1 MNKYLIGIPFLL
13 AMGSGAHAADTY
25 SQALVAAATGPT
37 IDVASTQFRVVP
49 GVGIAHATTAG
60 AGAPA
65 ARRLST
71 AGNTAPDDSLGTVG
85 PFMIVP
91 KSAAAASARTAG
103 APSSSNVG
111 TATGA
116 AGQEDLSSFGVAVNV
131 RTQQPAVVA
140 PRLKVFAGNA
150 KTIAAV
156 ARATHGTVVYASD
169 VDGSGLVRYASVDD
183 AQAAL
188 PAVKA
193 NKGVDDAF
201 VDVIES
207 FRQKQ

>member
-13 AMGSGAHAADTY
+13 AMGPAAHAADTY
-25 SQALVAAATGPT
+25 AQALTAAATGPT
-37 IDVASTQFRVVP
+37 IDVASTRFRIVP
-49 GVGIAHATTAG
+49 GVGIAHATTSTPA
-60 AGAPA
+60 APA
-65 ARRLST
+65 TNRLAST
-71 AGNTAPDDSLGTVG
+71 AGNAPADSLGTVG

-91 KSAAAASARTAG
+91 KSAAAAARASSAG
-103 APSSSNVG
+103 A
-111 TATGA
+111 GA
-116 AGQEDLSSFGVAVNV
+116 ATDANGKEDLGSFGVAVNM

-140 PRLKVFAGNA
+140 PRLKVFASDA
-150 KTIAAV
+150 KTIAAL
-156 ARATHGTVVYASD
+156 AKKTQGTVVYASD
-169 VDGSGLVRYASVDD
+169 VDGSGLIRYASVDQ

-193 NKGVDDAF
+193 GKGVDDAF

>member
-13 AMGSGAHAADTY
+13 AMGTSAHAADSY

-49 GVGIAHATTAG
+49 GVGIAHATAAG
-60 AGAPA
+60 ASTPA
-65 ARRLST
+65 ARRLAT
-71 AGNTAPDDSLGTVG
+71 AASNAPDDSLGTVG

-91 KSAAAASARTAG
+91 KSAAPASARTAS
-103 APSSSNVG
+103 APTTNAKSAAG
-111 TATGA
+111 T
-116 AGQEDLSSFGVAVNV
+116 AGQEDLSTFGVAINT
-131 RTQQPAVVA
+131 RTQQPAVIA

-150 KTIAAV
+150 KTIAAI
-156 ARATHGTVVYASD
+156 AKATQGTVVYASD
-169 VDGSGLVRYASVDD
+169 IDGSGLIRYASVDQ

-207 FRQKQ
+207 FREKQ